1 LPYYLLPGK
10 KGRKIAAIESFAEFE
25 IEGFFVLAVAVAT
38 AKK

>member
-10 KGRKIAAIESFAEFE
+10 KGKIAAIESFAEFE